1 MKASYEKY
9 ILKFKHPSGTSRGV
23 LKEKETWFLKL
34 TDKDQFGIGEC
45 GMFRGLSVDDRP
57 DFEDRLHE
65 LCHLINENQ
74 NIPPDFLK

>member
-9 ILKFKHPSGTSRGV
+9 ILKFKRPSGTSRGL

-45 GMFRGLSVDDRP
+45 GMFRGLMIVQ
-57 DFEDRLHE
+57 
-65 LCHLINENQ
+65 I
-74 NIPPDFLK
+74 LKIDSMNFVI

>member
-9 ILKFKHPSGTSRGV
+9 ILKFKRPSGTSRGL

-34 TDKDQFGIGEC
+34 TDKDKIGIGEC

-57 DFEDRLHE
+57 DFEDRA
-65 LCHLINENQ
+65 
-74 NIPPDFLK
+74 P